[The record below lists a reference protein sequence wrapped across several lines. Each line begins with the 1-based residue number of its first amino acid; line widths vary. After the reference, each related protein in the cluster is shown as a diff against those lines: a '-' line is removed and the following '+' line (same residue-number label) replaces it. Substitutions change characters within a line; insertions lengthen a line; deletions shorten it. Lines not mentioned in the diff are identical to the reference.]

1 MPVDEAEG
9 PRSAQFNRRRLQ
21 LVVSVILAAVALA
34 YGIWTLF
41 PGYEPFAES
50 FVEKWNWKAAGWDN
64 AQVRAQDI
72 DRCESGCKA
81 QPQSTPFPREELN
94 ACSMMCSRAS
104 GNPWKA
110 PIPRWAPQLAFLK
123 ASWLSILG
131 YLVVAVFAAPWL
143 LRSAARAGT
152 TSAGYRCLAMAQSGR
167 YTSLTS
173 PQPVYLPSIFPG
185 VVGSWEPRGS
195 FATLP
200 FAA

>member
-143 LRSAARAGT
+143 CAVLLVRGLPALGIGVWRWLRAADT
-152 TSAGYRCLAMAQSGR
+152 
-167 YTSLTS
+167 
-173 PQPVYLPSIFPG
+173 
-185 VVGSWEPRGS
+185 PR
-195 FATLP
+195 
-200 FAA
+200 